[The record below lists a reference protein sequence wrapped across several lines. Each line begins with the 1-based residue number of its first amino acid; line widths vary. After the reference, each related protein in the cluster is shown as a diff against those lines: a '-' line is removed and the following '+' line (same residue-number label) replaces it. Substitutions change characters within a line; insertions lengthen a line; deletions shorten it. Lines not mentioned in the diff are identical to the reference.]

1 MNFILICIDCRDNS
15 FIKGKEYQI
24 EDGFLYTEQDVS
36 INTKAYE
43 NVLEAIDDLKKKGYS
58 FKEKE
63 TNSSDSSGS
72 HFTMNDIFGDIFS
85 MYENITNKDDINQKR
100 QEAENLKNDILSQIL
115 KGNY

>member
-1 MNFILICIDCRDNS
+1 MNFILICVDCRDNS
-15 FIKGKEYQI
+15 FIKDKEYQI

-63 TNSSDSSGS
+63 TKSSDSFGS

-85 MYENITNKDDINQKR
+85 MYENNTNKDDINQKR